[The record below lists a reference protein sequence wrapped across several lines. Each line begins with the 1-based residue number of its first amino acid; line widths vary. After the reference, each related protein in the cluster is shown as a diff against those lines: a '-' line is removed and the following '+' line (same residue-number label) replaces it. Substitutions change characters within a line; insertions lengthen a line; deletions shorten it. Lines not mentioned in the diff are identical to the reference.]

1 MADENQD
8 TRAQRRNFLKWGGA
22 SLLSLP
28 IITNAKSAIGES
40 IFGWRKNYW
49 KGSEGSEYFVN
60 RTVNTTQI
68 DSGYIQAR
76 VDGWWR
82 RFQLRD
88 SDEDFWNWNF
98 DERLQRL
105 EIQQDPEWLAN
116 PTAIAGGPAQPWLA
130 TYGNRRGRGD
140 SAFHLN
146 NKVVYISLAP
156 KEEYIEEINNRMLD
170 DIDKGISFRDDLQ
183 WWIDI
188 HYDRDLWR
196 KDIQV
201 AMEVFC
207 TPEFETHTFLNLMEN
222 PVSTIGYHAFSDNN
236 KSYELRT
243 IAQIGHPRA
252 SNLSDYERALILHP
266 SIQFVWSHAGIA
278 TRDMINGLPGIIF
291 YHIEEFDNSM
301 GPNGIRVVKRI
312 GQELKRFFA

>member
-1 MADENQD
+1 MDKDQSNGI
-8 TRAQRRNFLKWGGA
+8 QRRNFLKWGGA

-28 IITNAKSAIGES
+28 FITNAKSAFGES
-40 IFGWRKNYW
+40 INACRKNYW
-49 KGSEGSEYFVN
+49 RGSEGSEHFVN
-60 RTVNTTQI
+60 KLVNTKQI
-68 DSGYIQAR
+68 DSGNIRAR

-82 RFQLRD
+82 KFQLRD
-88 SDEDFWNWNF
+88 SDEDYWNWNF

-105 EIQQDPEWLAN
+105 VIQLDPEWRAN
-116 PTAIAGGPAQPWLA
+116 KTFVAGGPAQPWIA

-170 DIDKGISFRDDLQ
+170 DIDKGISFLDDLP
-183 WWIDI
+183 WWIEI
-188 HYDRDLWR
+188 HEDRDLWC
-196 KDIQV
+196 KDRQL

-222 PVSTIGYHAFSDNN
+222 PVATIGYHAISDNN
-236 KSYELRT
+236 VSYELRT
-243 IAQIGHPRA
+243 IAQIGHPRDP
-252 SNLSDYERALILHP
+252 NLSDYERALILHP
-266 SIQFVWSHAGIA
+266 SIQFAWSHAGIA
-278 TRDMINGLPGIIF
+278 NPDLIYDLPGIIF

-312 GQELKRFFA
+312 GQKLKQFFA